1 MLCHKQIALT
11 LPTVFFAEYLS
22 SYNTKGR
29 STSFSHIKCSLPVIV
44 SNVMAAEY
52 NVQGHGRTLYTLPHL
67 AHQGILPFLWHSFC
81 FERPLSVALKA
92 PFGNNSMLY
101 SRITTY
107 LNYKACQNTVEP
119 YQLRRMHKQPLWLC
133 THWTLLFGISSKT
146 VLVWTT
152 NWNKYCA
159 IMCSNVWW
167 KLDSVVDPASLGIQK
182 LLRHCQVAFL
192 FHLLH
197 NFPWYFNL
205 FKMFVHGPLYG
216 IFKKYL

>member
-29 STSFSHIKCSLPVIV
+29 STSFSHIKCTGNSKQCYGSRVQCPGTWQVI
-44 SNVMAAEY
+44 
-52 NVQGHGRTLYTLPHL
+52 LYTLDHL

-92 PFGNNSMLY
+92 PFGNNRMLY

-159 IMCSNVWW
+159 VMSGENWTLW
-167 KLDSVVDPASLGIQK
+167 
-182 LLRHCQVAFL
+182 
-192 FHLLH
+192 
-197 NFPWYFNL
+197 
-205 FKMFVHGPLYG
+205 
-216 IFKKYL
+216 